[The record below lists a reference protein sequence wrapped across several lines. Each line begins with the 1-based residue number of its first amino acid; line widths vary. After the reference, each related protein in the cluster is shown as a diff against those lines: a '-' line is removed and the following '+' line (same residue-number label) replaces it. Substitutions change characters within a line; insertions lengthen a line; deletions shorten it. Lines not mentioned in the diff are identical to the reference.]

1 MTDPAAES
9 SAMAVPTAGEADALG
24 DLFARL
30 AGGERAA
37 LGELYDRTARS
48 LFGLALVRSGSR
60 STAEEA
66 VQETFVRLAAS
77 HADLAAVR
85 RPRAYLFASLRRALA
100 DLQRQEGRTTAL
112 AEDEATR
119 LLEPRAGDPLRAV
132 EIERLEA
139 ALRRLSP
146 KLREAIY
153 LRYLEEL
160 SLREVAEA
168 TGAPL
173 FTIASRCRLAL
184 ARLRRLLDGR
194 SR

>member
-9 SAMAVPTAGEADALG
+9 SALPVPTVGEADDLSE
-24 DLFARL
+24 LFARL
-30 AGGERAA
+30 AGGDRAA
-37 LGELYDRTARS
+37 LGEIYDCMARP

-60 STAEEA
+60 TTAEEA

-85 RPRAYLFASLRRALA
+85 RPRAYLFASLRSALA
-100 DLQRQEGRTTAL
+100 DLQSQERRSA
-112 AEDEATR
+112 AVADDEVEE

-132 EIERLEA
+132 EVGRLDA

-168 TGAPL
+168 TGVPL